1 MRNHRDD
8 ERART
13 ILVLLVLASISVI
26 SIDAGSGSDSPVDPV
41 RTATG
46 SVVGPVQSGFS
57 AATRPMR
64 DLGDTFTSDE
74 TLRDENTALEKENA
88 ELRSRLRS
96 AGADTARASE
106 LERVN
111 RVAREAGFETVSANV
126 VGYESAQSFGRTVTI
141 DEGTASGITNDMTVL
156 NSDGLVGRVVDAS
169 PNNATV
175 LLIIDSDSVVGG
187 RLGSSMELGFL
198 TGDGDL
204 SGDARLSMDA
214 LDETAKPEKGDSV
227 VTWGSRK
234 GVPYVAGVP
243 IGEVADVDTDPRNQS
258 STARVEPYVDFSAL
272 DVVTVVVGSGASDD
286 KTEAAGEER

>member
-8 ERART
+8 ERSRT
-13 ILVLLVLASISVI
+13 ILALLILASVSVI
-26 SIDAGSGSDSPVDPV
+26 SIDAGSGSDSPVDPA

-57 AATRPMR
+57 AATRPVR

-74 TLRDENTALEKENA
+74 SLRDENAALEKENA
-88 ELRSRLRS
+88 ELRSQLRS

-111 RVAREAGFETVSANV
+111 RVTREAGFDTVSANV

-141 DEGTASGITNDMTVL
+141 DEGSGAGITNDMTVL
-156 NSDGLVGRVVDAS
+156 NSDGLVGRVIEVS
-169 PNNATV
+169 PDNATV

-187 RLGSSMELGFL
+187 RLGTSMELGFL

-214 LDETAKPEKGDSV
+214 LDETAKPAKGDSV

-243 IGEVADVDTDPRNQS
+243 IGEVVDVDIDPRNQS
-258 STARVEPYVDFSAL
+258 SAATVEPYVDFSSL
-272 DVVTVVVGSGASDD
+272 DVVTVVVGAGAGDD
-286 KTEAAGEER
+286 KTEAAGD